1 MKVKPN
7 LSRRHFLKRCA
18 ALGLGSS
25 SAMATLSRLQLAH
38 AQTSGSEYKALV
50 CVFLFGGNDAL
61 NMLVPREQSYYDE
74 YANSRQ
80 NLAIARDQLLPI
92 TASSQTSNDFGLHP
106 QLSGLQALYQQNKL
120 AFVANVGSLIEPV
133 TKASYQA
140 NNVPLPPQLFSHN
153 DQQKFIQSLQRQANG
168 SGWVGRAA
176 DVMADVNAN
185 PRLSMNI
192 SMSGSNIWQSG
203 SSVIPYSVSPDG
215 VESLEHLN
223 RDSMQTRDVQRRAV
237 FEKLLTQ
244 NYNHK
249 LTQAYAS
256 SQKLA
261 WELSQEV
268 SDALLLAPQINTSF
282 PENNRLAKALQMTA
296 KVIAARDPLSMTRQ
310 TFFIGMGDFDTHG
323 DQLYRQPLLMKELND
338 ALVAFYQSMVELGL
352 GDKVT
357 VFTASDFGR
366 TLTSNGDG
374 TDHAWG
380 SHQLVLGDAVNGGN
394 IYGTMPSLAI
404 NSDNDIGEGR
414 IIPSL
419 SMDQYAAT
427 LAKWFGLDTSAY
439 GDVFPNLVNFGESD
453 LGFMV

>member
-1 MKVKPN
+1 
-7 LSRRHFLKRCA
+7 
-18 ALGLGSS
+18 
-25 SAMATLSRLQLAH
+25 
-38 AQTSGSEYKALV
+38 
-50 CVFLFGGNDAL
+50 
-61 NMLVPREQSYYDE
+61 
-74 YANSRQ
+74 
-80 NLAIARDQLLPI
+80 
-92 TASSQTSNDFGLHP
+92 
-106 QLSGLQALYQQNKL
+106 
-120 AFVANVGSLIEPV
+120 
-133 TKASYQA
+133 
-140 NNVPLPPQLFSHN
+140 
-153 DQQKFIQSLQRQANG
+153 
-168 SGWVGRAA
+168 
-176 DVMADVNAN
+176 
-185 PRLSMNI
+185 
-192 SMSGSNIWQSG
+192 
-203 SSVIPYSVSPDG
+203 
-215 VESLEHLN
+215 
-223 RDSMQTRDVQRRAV
+223 
-237 FEKLLTQ
+237 
-244 NYNHK
+244 
-249 LTQAYAS
+249 
-256 SQKLA
+256 
-261 WELSQEV
+261 
-268 SDALLLAPQINTSF
+268 
-282 PENNRLAKALQMTA
+282 
-296 KVIAARDPLSMTRQ
+296 
-310 TFFIGMGDFDTHG
+310 MGDFDTHG